1 MGDMT
6 IRGLDEATLTTL
18 RSRAQQHGMSAETYA
33 ATLLRGA
40 LAPLDEGIEPRGRTP
55 AQGTNEREPVDIF
68 AEASRIR
75 AMTLKPC
82 SIDSTELI
90 RESRDE
96 W

>member
-18 RSRAQQHGMSAETYA
+18 RLRAEEHGMSPEGYA
-33 ATLLRGA
+33 ALLLRGA
-40 LAPLDEGIEPRGRTP
+40 LGSSEHQQQGSEPGRESDERDGAG
-55 AQGTNEREPVDIF
+55 DIF
-68 AEASRIR
+68 AEARRIR
-75 AMTLKPC
+75 AMTLKP
-82 SIDSTELI
+82 SSVDSTKLI